1 MSLYKIFLPTT
12 KLHHPPPSKKTSS
25 SHRQSKPSIINT
37 PFCLLCQ
44 HKPDNYAAFQMKNRS
59 TSVIVAFSTLVQSS
73 WAFSSGRN
81 SLVKIPS
88 FVQRPLTS
96 KSKALN
102 MVRTSGLEIREE
114 GATPTSEYK
123 IILQVFLD
131 LESIQFSLIHFSF
144 GKQSW

>member
-1 MSLYKIFLPTT
+1 
-12 KLHHPPPSKKTSS
+12 
-25 SHRQSKPSIINT
+25 
-37 PFCLLCQ
+37 
-44 HKPDNYAAFQMKNRS
+44 MKNRS
-59 TSVIVAFSTLVQSS
+59 TSVIVALSTLVQSS

-102 MVRTSGLEIREE
+102 MVRTGGLEIREE

-123 IILQVFLD
+123 LFLQVLD
-131 LESIQFSLIHFSF
+131 LEPIQFQRKS
-144 GKQSW
+144 